1 MAPARRRSCIC
12 RRALSGPE
20 CCSWTSRSLACIR
33 GCMTS
38 SSTGFASSTRAAGRS
53 SSSITTWSPSC
64 ASRGASSSWR
74 AGARSPT
81 VSRTRCGRIRP
92 CWPPMRGS
100 DMTSEP
106 LTTPSRLVARGLV
119 AGYLRGVDILRGVSV
134 EAPRGQVRCVLGP
147 NGTGKSTLLKVLFG
161 FLPPRDGEIRLDG
174 QPLRSIGA
182 HEMGR
187 HRVVYLPQRPSIFP
201 YLSVEVNLRL
211 GAWRYRGE
219 RRRVD
224 ELVSRACE
232 QFPVLRDRRRQPAG
246 TLSGGQ
252 QRQLEI
258 ARSLMHDPAVLLID
272 EPTAGVEPRVAAVIY
287 ETIKSLAAQGKAV
300 LLVDQ
305 NIKRALEIADYV
317 YVMRTGT
324 VLSEGSR
331 EVFGDDTK
339 ALVSR
344 WLYPSGNA

>member
-1 MAPARRRSCIC
+1 MSSAAP
-12 RRALSGPE
+12 
-20 CCSWTSRSLACIR
+20 W
-33 GCMTS
+33 
-38 SSTGFASSTRAAGRS
+38 
-53 SSSITTWSPSC
+53 
-64 ASRGASSSWR
+64 
-74 AGARSPT
+74 
-81 VSRTRCGRIRP
+81 
-92 CWPPMRGS
+92 
-100 DMTSEP
+100 
-106 LTTPSRLVARGLV
+106 LVARDLV
-119 AGYLRGVDILRGVSV
+119 AGYLPGIDIVRGVSI
-134 EAPRGQVRCVLGP
+134 EAWRGQIRCVLGP

-174 QPLRSIGA
+174 QRLRSVDP

-187 HRVVYLPQRPSIFP
+187 HGVVYLPQRPSIFP
-201 YLSVEVNLRL
+201 YLSVDVNLRL

-219 RRRVD
+219 RGRVD

-232 QFPVLRDRRRQPAG
+232 QFPMLRDRRRQSAG

-258 ARSLMHDPAVLLID
+258 ARSLMHDPALLLID

-305 NIKRALEIADYV
+305 NIKRALEIADYI

-324 VLSEGSR
+324 MLSEASR
-331 EVFGDDTK
+331 QVFGGDVE

-344 WLYPSGNA
+344 WLYASG